1 MWVSLKGSLLYKTTL
16 ATIDG
21 FNTLIS
27 LLFSHSQKKNKKPL
41 MWLENSAF
49 YGLTQILVGQFHKL
63 QDWMN
68 RAGQNSY
75 IFSKRNPYHK
85 TFISWLEKLDRWLII
100 IPINFM
106 FIDFTVRKIPALE
119 RVSGIWDEVVLFGI
133 IGYLILRPLW
143 LKADYRLR
151 FGAID
156 LMVTCFFG
164 VGIGLF
170 SLVSPETNVAVDGFR
185 AVYQYLLWFF
195 IFRQMIQV
203 KNRRITLTNLVL
215 SGAFLGWHSVYQIVR
230 NVPMPGNWVDS
241 TETITTRAFS
251 IIGSPNILSAIF
263 VLLLPIVFA
272 IACTE
277 KKGFLKWLAWS
288 ALPVMLFGLLY
299 TYSRQAYLAIGGA
312 VGIYFVLF
320 YPKVLKYLI
329 VALGA
334 GLLAFKS
341 IANRIFYLF
350 TPEYF
355 AKSAKGG
362 RIIRYQY
369 AIEQWLEK
377 PWFGQGLGRFG
388 GAVATHYELTPFYV
402 DSYYFKTLGEM
413 GAIGLGALFALLLTT
428 LAHVKR
434 LIQRQT
440 NPESMLMVMGM
451 FIGLL
456 GIVIQNAVE
465 NIFEVPLM
473 IIWFWAIVAI
483 ALTFEP
489 SEK

>member
-1 MWVSLKGSLLYKTTL
+1 MWVSLKDSLLYKTGI
-16 ATIDG
+16 AAING

-27 LLFSHSQKKNKKPL
+27 LLFAHSQKKNKNPL
-41 MWLENSAF
+41 LWLERSAVF
-49 YGLTQILVGQFHKL
+49 GFTQIIVGQIHKL
-63 QDWMN
+63 QEAMN
-68 RAGQNSY
+68 RAGQKSY
-75 IFSKRNPYHK
+75 FFGESNGYHK
-85 TFISWLEKLDRWLII
+85 KNTATLEKVDGWMII
-100 IPINFM
+100 FPINFM
-106 FIDFTVRKIPALE
+106 FIDFAMRKIGAFE
-119 RVSGIWDEVVLFGI
+119 RVSGIWDEVMLFGL
-133 IGYLILRPLW
+133 IGYLVLRPLW
-143 LKADYRLR
+143 LKTGYRFR
-151 FGAID
+151 YGAID
-156 LMVTCFFG
+156 LMVTFFFM

-170 SLVSPETNVAVDGFR
+170 SLVSPESNVAIDGFR

-195 IFRQMIQV
+195 IFRQMIQIS
-203 KNRRITLTNLVL
+203 NRRLTLTNLVL

-263 VLLLPIVFA
+263 VLLLPVVFT

-277 KKGFLKWLAWS
+277 KKSFLKWLAWS

-312 VGIYFVLF
+312 VAIYFVLF

-334 GLLAFKS
+334 GLMAFKS

-440 NPESMLMVMGM
+440 TPEHMLMVMGM

-456 GIVIQNAVE
+456 GLVIQNAVE

-483 ALTFEP
+483 ALTYEP
-489 SEK
+489 SEQ